1 MGWVEEDMRLSE
13 AGKAR
18 LLLVLLIIGWGV
30 TWPLMRIALVEI
42 PPLTMRAGN
51 LLVGLVTLVALARA
65 RGRRIGMPRRG
76 IWLHVVAAATLNI
89 VVFSVLT
96 PFAQLWAAT
105 SRVAIIVYSMP
116 IWASLLA
123 PPVLGERL
131 DAIRIIALLFC
142 ATGMAVLALPLMNI
156 GSAGGLL
163 LALGA
168 ASSWGAGTVYMKWAR
183 LDGDPLA
190 VTIWQL
196 LVAVVALGFC
206 ALMLEPSLNL
216 SPVHLPALVAFVL
229 SGLIGSGISNFLWFD
244 TVRRLPAA
252 TASLAILGVPVV
264 GVLSSMVLLGERP
277 TAADMTGF
285 AMILAASACV
295 VLWPEP
301 ARPRPSR

>member
-1 MGWVEEDMRLSE
+1 MRLSE
-13 AGKAR
+13 PSKAR

-51 LLVGLVTLVALARA
+51 LLVGAVTLVTLAQAQR
-65 RGRRIGMPRRG
+65 RRIGLPPRG
-76 IWLHVVAAATLNI
+76 IWLHVAVAATLNI
-89 VVFSVLT
+89 VIFTVLT

-123 PPVLGERL
+123 APVLGERL
-131 DAIRIIALLFC
+131 DAVRIIALLFC
-142 ATGMAVLALPLMNI
+142 VTGIAVLALPLMNA
-156 GSAGGLL
+156 GSAAGLL

-190 VTIWQL
+190 ITIWQL
-196 LVAVVALGFC
+196 VVAVVALVVW
-206 ALMLEPSLNL
+206 ASILEGSLHMW
-216 SPVHLPALVAFVL
+216 PVHLRALVAFIL
-229 SGLIGSGISNFLWFD
+229 SGLIGSGLSNFLWFD

-264 GVLSSMVLLGERP
+264 GVLSSMLLLGERP
-277 TAADMTGF
+277 TAADAAGF
-285 AMILAASACV
+285 AMILVASACV

-301 ARPRPSR
+301 RSSRGL